1 MNIKSL
7 KDKLELYYD
16 KIQNPD
22 KVIDNWAIIDIKLY
36 NSLKK
41 ITITNINNIDKN
53 IEEKIICAENKTNY
67 ILIKVSF
74 NFIAIKIIDNEYDYI
89 LKDWDLLA
97 VDKEF
102 VYKGKATKPMT
113 NKEIIKFLGFKTSS
127 KAKKDLEYFN

>member
-7 KDKLELYYD
+7 KDKLELYYN

-22 KVIDNWAIIDIKLY
+22 KVIGNWTIVDTKLY

-41 ITITNINNIDKN
+41 IKLNNINNIDKN
-53 IEEKIICAENKTNY
+53 IEEKIIYAESKNKY

-74 NFIAIKIIDNEYDYI
+74 NFIAVKIIDNEYDYI
-89 LKDWDLLA
+89 IKDWDLIA
-97 VDKEF
+97 VDREF

-113 NKEIIKFLGFKTSS
+113 NKEIIKFLGFKVSS

>member
-1 MNIKSL
+1 MNIQSL

-16 KIQNPD
+16 RLQNPQ
-22 KVIDNWAIIDIKLY
+22 KTIGNWAIVDLELL

-41 ITITNINNIDKN
+41 ITITNINNIERN
-53 IEEKIICAENKTNY
+53 IEEKIVYAESKTKY

-74 NFIAIKIIDNEYDYI
+74 NFIAIKLINNEYDYVI
-89 LKDWDLLA
+89 KDWDLLA

-102 VYKGKATKPMT
+102 VYKSKATKPMT
-113 NKEIIKFLGFKTSS
+113 NKEIIKFLGFKASS